1 MFSTVRYFIKTSLA
15 FLFVGVATGLYMTV
29 VRHLL
34 GWGLPPDLIS
44 AHAHVILVGSVM
56 MMIMGVALWL
66 FPKVTA
72 EDKRYNPE
80 LIRVAYWMIT
90 GATAARF
97 VSQTAVAFIEAR
109 ELRWIIVA
117 ASFFQLVAFGLY
129 FFSMWGRIR
138 AAGSALREAYGEK
151 F

>member
-15 FLFVGVATGLYMTV
+15 FLFVGITTGLSMTV
-29 VRHLL
+29 MRHLL
-34 GWGLPPDLIS
+34 GWGLPPELIS
-44 AHAHVILVGSVM
+44 AHAHVMLVGSVM

-80 LIRVAYWMIT
+80 LIRLAYWMIT
-90 GATAARF
+90 LATAVRF
-97 VSQTAVAFIEAR
+97 LAQTAVAFIEAR
-109 ELRWIIVA
+109 ELRWLIAA
-117 ASFFQLVAFGLY
+117 ASLFQVIAFGLY
-129 FFSMWGRIR
+129 VFSMCGRIR
-138 AAGSALREAYGEK
+138 AAGSALREAQGEK